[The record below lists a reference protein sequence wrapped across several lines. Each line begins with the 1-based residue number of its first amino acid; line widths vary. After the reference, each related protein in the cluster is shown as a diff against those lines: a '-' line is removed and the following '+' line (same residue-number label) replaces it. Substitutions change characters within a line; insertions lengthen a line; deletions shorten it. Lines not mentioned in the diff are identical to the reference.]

1 MQDLFVTDQS
11 FQPINIQIVKY
22 LFGEEEKTFDNDTL
36 LRVINERN
44 N

>member
-1 MQDLFVTDQS
+1 MQDLFVTDQN

-22 LFGEEEKTFDNDTL
+22 LFGEEKTFDNDTL
-36 LRVINERN
+36 LRVINDRN